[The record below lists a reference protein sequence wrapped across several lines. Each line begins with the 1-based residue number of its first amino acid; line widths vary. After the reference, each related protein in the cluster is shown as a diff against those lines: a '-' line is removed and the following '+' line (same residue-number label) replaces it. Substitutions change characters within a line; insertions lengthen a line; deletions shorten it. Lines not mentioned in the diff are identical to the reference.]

1 MDRERA
7 LKHLAEVEQI
17 VALGLKH
24 IADQEFRM
32 SQLDGDDLAH
42 AQDLLK
48 TFKQSRVLHEEHRDQ
63 VRRVL
68 GV

>member
-32 SQLDGDDLAH
+32 SQLDGDDSGPRPRPTENLQAISGLA
-42 AQDLLK
+42 
-48 TFKQSRVLHEEHRDQ
+48 
-63 VRRVL
+63 
-68 GV
+68 